1 MKPRRVLLIN
11 IFALWCLSA
20 GAGYGQAQTTR
31 RDSGSD
37 DQINVTADKLT
48 VSESGAQIEASGNV
62 EIERIPKV
70 DEMRSTAFAPSEPSD
85 SAASSA

>member
-1 MKPRRVLLIN
+1 MKPRKILLIN

-62 EIERIPKV
+62 EIERQGTRAHQHKRPPI
-70 DEMRSTAFAPSEPSD
+70 SEVGRPDLSR
-85 SAASSA
+85 